1 MEGRKMKIV
10 KGKQRHAV
18 RAVLYGVEGIGK
30 TTLAA
35 QFPKPLFIDTEE
47 GTVQMDVDR
56 VPAHDWQTLNG
67 ALIDLAGDPQG
78 YETVVIDTADWAE
91 RILLEHMIKVANQGN
106 SGKSKTSIEDF
117 GFGKGYT
124 MIAERFSEFL
134 GKCDKLIA
142 RGVNVLL
149 LAHATVKRV
158 NPPDMDEGYDR
169 YELKLTK
176 QSGPLLKEWAD
187 CLLFAN
193 YQTIMVEGE
202 DGRRR
207 GRGGQNRKL
216 FTQRC
221 AAWDAKNRYG
231 LPPSIDMTIEALA
244 PIFGQP
250 APAPAAKPTAKVEA
264 AEPVSSVI
272 RKAIAET
279 TAEGLLTRMKARVE
293 QLAEAGELTSDE
305 VDEFLGAIDSKLPVA
320 AGQTEE

>member
-10 KGKQRHAV
+10 KGRQRHAA
-18 RAVLYGVEGIGK
+18 RTVLYGVESIGK
-30 TTLAA
+30 TTLGS
-35 QFPKPLFIDTEE
+35 QFPKPVFIDTEE
-47 GTVQMDVDR
+47 GTKQFDVDR
-56 VPAHDWQTLNG
+56 VEARDWVTLNG
-67 ALIDLAGDPQG
+67 ALVDLAGDPQG

-91 RILLEHMIKVANQGN
+91 RILIEHML
-106 SGKSKTSIEDF
+106 KTHPKQPKSIEDIPY
-117 GFGKGYT
+117 GKGYT
-124 MIAERFSEFL
+124 IAAERFAEFL
-134 GKCDKLIA
+134 AKCDKIIA

-149 LAHATVKRV
+149 LAHATVKRFS
-158 NPPDMDEGYDR
+158 PPDMDEGYDR

-176 QSGPLLKEWAD
+176 QSAPLLKEWAD
-187 CLLFAN
+187 ALLFAN
-193 YQTIMVEGE
+193 YQTRIVEGE
-202 DGRRR
+202 DGRKR
-207 GRGGQNRKL
+207 GKGGQERKL
-216 FTQRC
+216 YCQRC

-231 LPPSIDMTIEALA
+231 LPPSIPMTIEALA
-244 PIFGQP
+244 PIFEQP

-320 AGQTEE
+320 AGSTEE